1 MDELERIKPFLQQEE
16 AVEIYQEL
24 ERCCEAIEEKIEQGI
39 YQKAA
44 AEREVLQL
52 LSSELMYDSYF
63 IYLLSFAVKCF
74 KNPEHLELL
83 CDLVATNDYMSPM
96 SRKFALHQIKAFLI
110 RCPELETANVKKL
123 IGSLEEQIRAYLLSC
138 YQIKR
143 RPKEQRSD
151 GKVLVLTHGF
161 LGEAHPVSRSA
172 LERCVSLQKELGKE
186 VQLIST
192 GEDCTMEDSVPL
204 YHIEVRNRNEQF
216 DGNHVYE
223 YRGEQIALYQPVS
236 PANNLTAIR
245 DLLVSVI
252 ESNPQFVV
260 YVGEQS
266 FVADLINEFCPVLAV
281 STTFSV
287 LQRTHTE
294 FVMVGRKATPQE
306 KEQSYGEVLE
316 SLFTFQLKEK
326 KRTYT
331 REGLGIPEG
340 RFVLAVVGTRLDS
353 DVNLEFLYAMQP
365 LMEKNCHL
373 LFVGKFDSYERWCK
387 KLPWLRAYSTSL
399 GMVDDVTGILTCAD
413 LYVNPNRLGGG
424 FSVAEGFDAGIPAV
438 TTPYGDVAVAA
449 GEAFWVKD
457 YGEMVSQIK
466 KYRSDEGFYDTMV
479 AAAKRRLE
487 ELTGESGSFAKA
499 VQSMLESPRF
509 Y

>member
-1 MDELERIKPFLQQEE
+1 MEELERIRPLLQQEE
-16 AVEIYQEL
+16 AVEVYQEM

-39 YQKAA
+39 YQRAGT
-44 AEREVLQL
+44 EREVLKL

-63 IYLLSFAVKCF
+63 IYLLSFVVKCF
-74 KNPEHLELL
+74 KNPQHLELL
-83 CDLVATNDYMSPM
+83 CELVATNDYMSPM

-143 RPKEQRSD
+143 RPKEGRSD

-161 LGEAHPVSRSA
+161 LGEDHPVSRSA

-216 DGNHVYE
+216 NGNHVYE
-223 YRGEQIALYQPVS
+223 YRGEKIALYQPPA

-245 DLLVSVI
+245 DLLVFVI

-294 FVMVGRKATPQE
+294 FVMVGRKATQEE

-316 SLFTFQLKEK
+316 ALFTFQLKEK
-326 KRTYT
+326 KRVYT
-331 REGLGIPEG
+331 REELKIPGE

-353 DVNLEFLYAMQP
+353 DVNLEFLHTMQP
-365 LMEKNCHL
+365 LTEENCHL
-373 LFVGKFDSYERWCK
+373 LFVGKFDSYKRWCK

-457 YGEMVSQIK
+457 YGEMAAQIK
-466 KYRSDEGFYDTMV
+466 KYHKDTSFYDTMV
-479 AAAKRRLE
+479 TAAKQRLE
-487 ELTGESGSFAKA
+487 ELTGESGSFTKA